1 MSRSSVALTTFLPA
15 ILVFNTASAAVSED
29 PLIKPMAV
37 DRAPEWLAPR
47 TPKRLYGN
55 SYLVGFAGLS
65 VVLIDSGD
73 GLILI
78 DGALPQAAPQI
89 LANVRALGFDP
100 RKIRYILST
109 EPHFDHAGG
118 LAALARDTGATV
130 VASEAAAKG
139 LRIGA
144 HLPDDPQLGYG
155 GTWPGL
161 KAVRTVKPG
170 DVLRLANVAITA
182 EATPGHTA
190 GSMSWRWQSCDRPGP
205 KRRCKTMVFAASL
218 NPVTYPDYRYT
229 APASQPIVEGFRRSY
244 ARMKQMPCDVLIAA
258 HPDNAFAPGEGKG
271 RQFNEAAG
279 ACRAYAERSE
289 AKLNARLK
297 AGE

>member
-1 MSRSSVALTTFLPA
+1 MSHWSVALTALSPMFLG
-15 ILVFNTASAAVSED
+15 FSTASPAAKDD

-37 DRAPEWLAPR
+37 DRAGEWLATRAPQ
-47 TPKRLYGN
+47 RLFGN
-55 SYLVGFAGLS
+55 TYLVGFDGLS

-78 DGALPQAAPQI
+78 DGALPQAAPHI

-100 RKIRYILST
+100 LKIKYILST

-130 VASEAAAKG
+130 VASKAAAEG

-144 HLPDDPQLGYG
+144 HLSNDPQLGYG
-155 GTWPGL
+155 GTWPGVG
-161 KAVRTVKPG
+161 AVRTVKPG
-170 DVLRLANVAITA
+170 EVLKLANVAITA
-182 EATPGHTA
+182 EATPGHTM
-190 GSMSWRWQSCDRPGP
+190 GSMSWRWSSCDRYGS
-205 KRRCKTMVFAASL
+205 KQRCKNMVFASSL
-218 NPVTYPDYRYT
+218 NPVTYPNYRYT
-229 APASQPIVEGFRRSY
+229 APTSRPIVDGFRKSY

-258 HPDNAFAPGEGKG
+258 HRDNAFAPDEDKG
-271 RQFNEAAG
+271 LLVNESAG

-289 AKLNARLK
+289 ATLNARLN

>member
-1 MSRSSVALTTFLPA
+1 MSHWSVALTAFSLTFF
-15 ILVFNTASAAVSED
+15 ICNTASAAASDD

-37 DRAPEWLAPR
+37 DRATIWLTPRAPE
-47 TPKRLYGN
+47 RLYGN
-55 SYLVGFAGLS
+55 TYLVGFAGLS

-100 RKIRYILST
+100 HKIKYILST

-118 LAALARDTGATV
+118 LAALARDTGATI
-130 VASEAAAKG
+130 VASEAAADG
-139 LRIGA
+139 LQSGA

-155 GTWPGL
+155 GTWPGVE
-161 KAVRTVKPG
+161 AVRTVKPG
-170 DVLRLANVAITA
+170 EVLKLANVAITA
-182 EATPGHTA
+182 EATPGHTM
-190 GSMSWRWQSCDRPGP
+190 GSMSWRWQSCDLSGS
-205 KRRCKTMVFAASL
+205 KQRCKNMVFAASL

-229 APASQPIVEGFRRSY
+229 AAKSQPIVDGFRQSY
-244 ARMKQMPCDVLIAA
+244 VRMKQMPCDVLIAA
-258 HPDNAFAPGEGKG
+258 HRDNAFAPGEDKG
-271 RQFNEAAG
+271 LRVNEAEG
-279 ACRAYAERSE
+279 ACRAYAQRSE